1 MSTATSEVLVMSV
14 PSRYASI
21 VPVNVF
27 VTDFFKYNISSH
39 ITSNIIVARD
49 FIFCYPIHN

>member
-27 VTDFFKYNISSH
+27 VTDFFKYNIYSH

-49 FIFCYPIHN
+49 FIF